1 MKTIFKYIFLLP
13 ALMLATSCE
22 KDNYEE
28 PEAGIFGQVYDHHG
42 KPLQVAIG
50 QGSMSIRIVERSYAQ
65 ETLIRWSLPSIS
77 ISIRMARSSITSSL
91 PGSMRQ
97 IRIRDLSM
105 RHWTMIRLL
114 IPKL

>member
-42 KPLQVAIG
+42 KP
-50 QGSMSIRIVERSYAQ
+50 GSHR
-65 ETLIRWSLPSIS
+65 T
-77 ISIRMARSSITSSL
+77 
-91 PGSMRQ
+91 RQ
-97 IRIRDLSM
+97 YVYPYR
-105 RHWTMIRLL
+105 
-114 IPKL
+114 